1 MVVGCCIICTSQAA
15 DKQASYNKVVPLPRE
30 ILLSEGRGFMID
42 GNCSIA
48 FPDNMIDMQ
57 RNAGFLKDYV
67 EKATGISMALKPYM
81 ANKTKKAARIKGD
94 GHTLWLTIN
103 AEITNDEGYRLTVN
117 DRLVRIEGRTAQ
129 GVFYGIQTL
138 RKSLPIILETE
149 RNDNSGVTNQVE
161 LPAVVINDQ
170 PRFAYRGMHLDVSRH
185 FFGIDVVKEYLDIM
199 ALHNMNTFHWHITDD
214 QGWRIEIKKYP
225 KLAQLGS
232 QRKHTVIG
240 RNMGVYDDTPYGG
253 YFTQDEARE
262 VVQYAKDRYI
272 TVIPEVD
279 MPGHMLGALKAY
291 PELGCT
297 GGPYETEGR
306 WGVFEDI
313 LCAGNEQTYQFI
325 NDVLDELMDI
335 FPSQIFHIGGDEA
348 PRERWE
354 KCPKCQQR
362 IRELGLKGDGKYAAE
377 AKLQG
382 YFTNRV
388 ENYLISKGRRIIG
401 WDEILEGDVN
411 ASAMIMSWRGVKGGL
426 EAAEKGH
433 DVVMAP
439 TSHGYFDYYQTNPED
454 WNNPTLFKAYL
465 PMERVYSLD
474 PSPDSLSVVAK
485 KHIIGAQANIWTEYI
500 AYKNLLEYQ
509 MLPRAAAMSEVQWV
523 MPKQK
528 NYGDFLERERQML
541 NIYQLYN
548 YTYCP
553 AEFNKR
559 KQ

>member
-103 AEITNDEGYRLTVN
+103 AEIVNDEGYRLTVN

>member
-103 AEITNDEGYRLTVN
+103 AEIANDEGYRLTVN

-240 RNMGVYDDTPYGG
+240 RNMGIYDDTPYGG

-509 MLPRAAAMSEVQWV
+509 MLPRAAAMCEVQWV

-528 NYGDFLERERQML
+528 NYGEFLERERQML

>member
-30 ILLSEGRGFMID
+30 ILLSKGRGFMID

-149 RNDNSGVTNQVE
+149 RNGNSGVTNQVE

>member
-67 EKATGISMALKPYM
+67 ERATGISMALKPYM

-103 AEITNDEGYRLTVN
+103 AEIANDEGYRLTVN

-149 RNDNSGVTNQVE
+149 RNGNSGVTNQVE

-509 MLPRAAAMSEVQWV
+509 MLPRAAAMCEVQWV

-528 NYGDFLERERQML
+528 NYGEFLERERQML

-553 AEFNKR
+553 AEFNNR

>member
-67 EKATGISMALKPYM
+67 ERATGISMALKPYM

-103 AEITNDEGYRLTVN
+103 AEIVNDEGYRLTVN

>member
-30 ILLSEGRGFMID
+30 ILLSKGRGFMID

-149 RNDNSGVTNQVE
+149 RNGNSGVTNQVE

-528 NYGDFLERERQML
+528 NYGEFLERERQML

>member
-103 AEITNDEGYRLTVN
+103 AEIVNDEGYRLTVN

-509 MLPRAAAMSEVQWV
+509 MLPRAAAMCEVQWV

-528 NYGDFLERERQML
+528 NYGEFLERERQML

>member
-30 ILLSEGRGFMID
+30 ILLSKGRGFMID

-528 NYGDFLERERQML
+528 NYGEFLERERQML

>member
-67 EKATGISMALKPYM
+67 EKATGISMALKPYI

-528 NYGDFLERERQML
+528 NYGEFLERERQML

>member
-528 NYGDFLERERQML
+528 NYGEFLERERQML

>member
-30 ILLSEGRGFMID
+30 ILLMEGRGFMID

>member
-67 EKATGISMALKPYM
+67 ERATGISMALKPYI

-103 AEITNDEGYRLTVN
+103 AEIANDEGYRLTVN

-240 RNMGVYDDTPYGG
+240 RNMGIYDDTPYGG

-509 MLPRAAAMSEVQWV
+509 MLPRAAAMCEVQWV

-528 NYGDFLERERQML
+528 NYGEFLERERQML
-541 NIYQLYN
+541 KIYQLYN

-553 AEFNKR
+553 AEFNNR

>member
-103 AEITNDEGYRLTVN
+103 AEIANDEGYRLTVN

-509 MLPRAAAMSEVQWV
+509 MLPRAAAMCEVQWV

-528 NYGDFLERERQML
+528 NYGEFLERERQML

>member
-1 MVVGCCIICTSQAA
+1 M
-15 DKQASYNKVVPLPRE
+15 
-30 ILLSEGRGFMID
+30 
-42 GNCSIA
+42 
-48 FPDNMIDMQ
+48 
-57 RNAGFLKDYV
+57 
-67 EKATGISMALKPYM
+67 
-81 ANKTKKAARIKGD
+81 
-94 GHTLWLTIN
+94 
-103 AEITNDEGYRLTVN
+103 
-117 DRLVRIEGRTAQ
+117 
-129 GVFYGIQTL
+129 
-138 RKSLPIILETE
+138 
-149 RNDNSGVTNQVE
+149 E

-528 NYGDFLERERQML
+528 NYGEFLERERQML

>member
-411 ASAMIMSWRGVKGGL
+411 VSAMIMSWRGVKGGL

-528 NYGDFLERERQML
+528 NYGEFLERERQML

>member
-103 AEITNDEGYRLTVN
+103 AEIVNDEGYRLTVN

-411 ASAMIMSWRGVKGGL
+411 VSAMIMSWRGVKGGL

-509 MLPRAAAMSEVQWV
+509 MLPRAAAMCEVQWV

-528 NYGDFLERERQML
+528 NYGEFLERERQML

>member
-67 EKATGISMALKPYM
+67 EKATGISMALKPYI

>member
-67 EKATGISMALKPYM
+67 EKATGISMAYI

-509 MLPRAAAMSEVQWV
+509 MLPRAAAMCEVQWV

-528 NYGDFLERERQML
+528 NYGEFLERERQML

>member
-67 EKATGISMALKPYM
+67 ERATGISMALKPYM

-103 AEITNDEGYRLTVN
+103 AEIANDEGYRLTVN

-509 MLPRAAAMSEVQWV
+509 MLPRAAAMCEVQWV

-528 NYGDFLERERQML
+528 NYGEFLERERQML

>member
-103 AEITNDEGYRLTVN
+103 AEIANDEGYRLTVN

-240 RNMGVYDDTPYGG
+240 RNMGIYDDTPYGG
-253 YFTQDEARE
+253 FFTQDEARE

-509 MLPRAAAMSEVQWV
+509 MLPRAAAMCEVQWV

>member
-67 EKATGISMALKPYM
+67 EKATGISMALKPYI

-411 ASAMIMSWRGVKGGL
+411 VSAMIMSWRGVKGGL

>member
-103 AEITNDEGYRLTVN
+103 AEIANDEGYRLTVN

-411 ASAMIMSWRGVKGGL
+411 VSAMIMSWRGVKGGL

>member
-42 GNCSIA
+42 GNCSMA

-67 EKATGISMALKPYM
+67 EKATGISMALKPYI

-411 ASAMIMSWRGVKGGL
+411 VSAMIMSWRGVKGGL

>member
-67 EKATGISMALKPYM
+67 EKATGISMALKPYI

-411 ASAMIMSWRGVKGGL
+411 VSAMIMSWRGVKGGL

-528 NYGDFLERERQML
+528 NYGEFLERERQML